1 MHRQESEPA
10 PMSASEPIDNEPRTY
25 PATATTRED
34 IALPEELGRAL
45 GITTRDTVE
54 VHVIGNQVILQRSS
68 AESASSP
75 RGLLR
80 DYFSDWEEINR
91 FIEEE
96 RGGWEDRD
104 KLLAEDRKLLWARF
118 GTSTD

>member
-1 MHRQESEPA
+1 
-10 PMSASEPIDNEPRTY
+10 MSAPEPSETEPKTY
-25 PATATTRED
+25 PATATARED

-45 GITTRDTVE
+45 DISTRDTAE
-54 VHVIGNQVILQRSS
+54 VHVIGNQVILQRSA
-68 AESASSP
+68 AEPASTP

-80 DYFSDWEEINR
+80 DYLSDWEDINR

-104 KLLAEDRKLLWARF
+104 QLLAEDRKLLWERF